1 MICTSTP
8 FMKTIAYL
16 NVLISTWKKYSY
28 WIMTSDTVFPL
39 HKIFNR
45 HSKIKYSPICHYWN
59 KYPYHPVSPYFLSNM
74 TLVLLV
80 DLEQIIGKNC
90 PYFIINCIYM
100 YCCPNIILILRT
112 ILK

>member
-1 MICTSTP
+1 
-8 FMKTIAYL
+8 
-16 NVLISTWKKYSY
+16 
-28 WIMTSDTVFPL
+28 MTSDTVFPL

-80 DLEQIIGKNC
+80 DLEQIVRISLLIV
-90 PYFIINCIYM
+90 YICIAV
-100 YCCPNIILILRT
+100 LTLS
-112 ILK
+112 